1 MTRAKP
7 RNELAVHLKSLRQRI
22 DPDVRTLGR
31 HARVPARLGKRV
43 TQEELAEVIGIS
55 REWYAILESGSPKAR
70 ASTALVDRLADA
82 LMLTPE
88 ERAALFQ
95 LALPELARVQ
105 LRDDST
111 AVLGAF
117 SRLNSLTKRLWA
129 ATSAQDVLTTASE
142 QIAEWFDR
150 PLLVSWTRRRDR
162 GLWDDQAVDDER
174 VRSNPSNVIRDML
187 NVLPTSA
194 YDALDFYP
202 RLANAGDVGTPDLYP
217 PQLQRDIRTVYAR
230 HRVPGFAWVYARVR
244 GRTGF
249 VGGLYVAQKLGHSY
263 SAADLAALGAFAE
276 LTSFALS

>member
-7 RNELAVHLKSLRQRI
+7 RSELAVLLKSLRQRI
-22 DPDVRTLGR
+22 DPGVRTLGS
-31 HARVPARLGKRV
+31 HARVPGRLGKRV
-43 TQEELAEVIGIS
+43 TQEELAEVIGVS
-55 REWYAILESGSPKAR
+55 REWYAILESGSAKAR
-70 ASTALVDRLADA
+70 ASTALVDRLSDA

-111 AVLGAF
+111 AVLAAF

-129 ATSAQDVLTTASE
+129 ATSTQDVLTTASE

-150 PLLVSWTRRRDR
+150 PLLVSWTRRCDR
-162 GLWDDQAVDDER
+162 GPWEDQAVDDER

-217 PQLQRDIRTVYAR
+217 PQLQRDLRDAYAR

-244 GRTGF
+244 ARTGF
-249 VGGLYVAQKLGHSY
+249 IGGLYVAQKLGHSY
-263 SAADLAALGAFAE
+263 SAADLAAVGAVAE